1 MHTVILMLAF
11 LGQTVQQQTI
21 PHETQEQRHAAAMA
35 RAQHI
40 PPHQSP
46 AAQQQDKS
54 NEIQLSPE
62 DQVAILKGQRKV
74 EEGELT
80 LVELNAKVAEQ
91 KNYIDQY
98 KAALDAQVTAMR
110 TKYHV
115 GKDDFFN
122 SADLFFITPPKDL
135 PAPQKK

>member
-11 LGQTVQQQTI
+11 IGQTVQP
-21 PHETQEQRHAAAMA
+21 PHTSEADRHAAAMA
-35 RAQHI
+35 RAA
-40 PPHQSP
+40 HQQP
-46 AAQQQDKS
+46 VVHQNTAVAPKEDKS